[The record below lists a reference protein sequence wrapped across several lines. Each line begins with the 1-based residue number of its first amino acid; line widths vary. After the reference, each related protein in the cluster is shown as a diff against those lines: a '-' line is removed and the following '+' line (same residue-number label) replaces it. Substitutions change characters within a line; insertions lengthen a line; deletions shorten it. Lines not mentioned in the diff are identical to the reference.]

1 MRLSEAFASRCQN
14 GKAFIPFIMGS
25 DPDFPTTVELVT
37 ALAEC
42 GATAIEV
49 GVPFSD
55 PIADG
60 PVIQRAAERALAGG
74 ATVEGVLDACAQA
87 RSRVDVPII
96 LFSYSNPLL
105 QYGLTR
111 LAERAKECGIV
122 AVLLTDVPVEHS
134 AGYVQ
139 TLGSAGVDV
148 IHLIAPTSSDERL
161 KKIAAGGGGFI
172 YAVSRTGVTGEQ
184 QELSAEASALVARM
198 RGFTDLPIVLGFG
211 ISNRSQFQQACAIA
225 DGAVIGSALVNL
237 IAEYGRT
244 PALIPTVRAMV
255 AEWTNPVAPVEASAS
270 ATVVN
275 RE

>member
-1 MRLSEAFASRCQN
+1 MRISEAFASRRRN
-14 GKAFIPFIMGS
+14 GKAFIPFIMGG

-87 RSRVDVPII
+87 RLRVDVPII

-105 QYGLTR
+105 QYGLAR
-111 LAERAKECGIV
+111 LAKRAKECGIA

-134 AGYVQ
+134 GGYVQ
-139 TLGSAGVDV
+139 TMGAAGVEV
-148 IHLIAPTSSDERL
+148 IQLVAPTSSLERL
-161 KKIAAGGGGFI
+161 KKIAALASGFI

-184 QELSAEASALVARM
+184 QQLSAEASPLVARI
-198 RGFTDLPIVLGFG
+198 RTFTDLPIILGFG
-211 ISNRSQFQQACAIA
+211 ISSRRQFQEACAIA
-225 DGAVIGSALVNL
+225 DGAVIGSALVNI
-237 IAEYGRT
+237 IAEHGRNPNVIAAVRARVAAWTLGSNDELRTT
-244 PALIPTVRAMV
+244 PAPPPLQ
-255 AEWTNPVAPVEASAS
+255 
-270 ATVVN
+270 
-275 RE
+275 

>member
-1 MRLSEAFASRCQN
+1 MRISEAFASRRVK
-14 GKAFIPFIMGS
+14 GKAFIPFIMGG
-25 DPDFPTTVELVT
+25 DPDVPTTVELIV

-60 PVIQRAAERALAGG
+60 PVIQRAAERALANG

-87 RSRVDVPII
+87 RKRADVPVI

-111 LAERAKECGIV
+111 LADRAQECGIA

-134 AGYVQ
+134 GDYIRRLAAA
-139 TLGSAGVDV
+139 SVDV
-148 IHLIAPTSSDERL
+148 IQLVAPTSSDERL
-161 KKIAAGGGGFI
+161 KKIAAQASGFI

-184 QELSAEASALVARM
+184 QQLSSEASGLVARI
-198 RGFTDLPIVLGFG
+198 RGFTDLPIVIGFG
-211 ISNRSQFQQACAIA
+211 ISTRGQFQEACSIA
-225 DGAVIGSALVNL
+225 DGAVIGSALVNI
-237 IAEYGRT
+237 IAEHGRGSDVIG
-244 PALIPTVRAMV
+244 AVRTKV
-255 AEWTNPVAPVEASAS
+255 AAWTHG
-270 ATVVN
+270 
-275 RE
+275 